1 MLNVGLHDGR
11 QNHRMFDIAPHR
23 HLVYETSKLT
33 HGNRLNMHFP
43 CSNGL
48 VVQKIR
54 VSPKTVQ
61 SKDKGDSYGNEGG

>member
-1 MLNVGLHDGR
+1 
-11 QNHRMFDIAPHR
+11 
-23 HLVYETSKLT
+23 
-33 HGNRLNMHFP
+33 MHFP